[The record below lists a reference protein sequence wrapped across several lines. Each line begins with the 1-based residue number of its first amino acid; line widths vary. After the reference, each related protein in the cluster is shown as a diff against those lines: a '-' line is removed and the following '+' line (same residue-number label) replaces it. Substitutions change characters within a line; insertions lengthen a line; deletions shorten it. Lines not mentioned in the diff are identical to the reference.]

1 MHAIKTWM
9 KNYPNPFLALS
20 IPTLKNKATIRETKL
35 LLARS
40 GFLSSFPLHCKTG
53 YGERGADE
61 RQRSSH
67 LVLFSSSSSLFL
79 FFLPPDLHHH
89 HTMVAECRN
98 QQ

>member
-1 MHAIKTWM
+1 MDE
-9 KNYPNPFLALS
+9 NYPNPFLALS
-20 IPTLKNKATIRETKL
+20 IPTLKNNPTIRETKL
-35 LLARS
+35 VVARS
-40 GFLSSFPLHCKTG
+40 GFLSSFPLRCKTG

-67 LVLFSSSSSLFL
+67 LVLSSSSSSFLFL
-79 FFLPPDLHHH
+79 FVLPPDLHHH

>member
-20 IPTLKNKATIRETKL
+20 IPTLKNKATIRGTKL

-40 GFLSSFPLHCKTG
+40 GFLSSFPLRCKTG
-53 YGERGADE
+53 YGGGADE

-67 LVLFSSSSSLFL
+67 LVLSSSSSSFLFL
-79 FFLPPDLHHH
+79 FVLPPDLHHH